1 MSVLELPP
9 PIALGRLC
17 VHPVT
22 LPDAVRHIV
31 AMVEA
36 GRGGYV
42 VTPNVDHVCLAER
55 DDELLRAYDGASL
68 VLTDGQPLVWLAK
81 LIGRPVPAKVS
92 GSDITMPLL
101 QALADAGKSVFF
113 LGATDDVCAALVER
127 LRRDV
132 PMLCIA
138 GTASPM
144 FDPFGDD
151 TDFVATLDKAT
162 TSQPDVI
169 LFALGSPKQEYAL
182 VRYVERFRPA
192 VAMGVGATFDF
203 LVGRQRRS
211 PRWMSRVGLEWLY
224 RLAQN
229 PRRLWRRYLVDD
241 RVFALIAWRAWR
253 ARHAATPRP
262 G

>member
-1 MSVLELPP
+1 MAQTLPE
-9 PIALGRLC
+9 PITLGRLS

-22 LPDAVRHIV
+22 MPDALEHIMTMV
-31 AMVEA
+31 ALGE
-36 GRGGYV
+36 GGYI

-68 VLTDGQPLVWLAK
+68 VLTDGQPLVWLSR

-101 QALADAGKSVFF
+101 RALTDARRSVFF
-113 LGATDDVCAALVER
+113 LGATQGVCSALVRR
-127 LRRDV
+127 LECELPTLV
-132 PMLCIA
+132 VT
-138 GTASPM
+138 GTASPR
-144 FDPFGDD
+144 FDPCGDD
-151 TDFVATLDKAT
+151 GEFVASLDRAMAT
-162 TSQPDVI
+162 NPDVI

-203 LVGRQRRS
+203 LVGHQRRS
-211 PRWMSRVGLEWLY
+211 PEWMSRSGLEWLF

-241 RVFALIAWRAWR
+241 RVFAVIAWRAWR
-253 ARHAATPRP
+253 ARHSLATQTS
-262 G
+262 